1 MIIDGKK
8 VALELREKIKARL
21 AQHPHLKITLI
32 TVSVGDDPAS
42 RVYVGMQHRT
52 AEAAGLYPEHIQL
65 AADTSQEQ
73 LEEQIEHLAQDDK
86 VNGIILQLPLPG
98 HLDKDA
104 ALAKIPP
111 KKDIDGQTD
120 VNMGRLLQGRKQLVP
135 CTPLGVMRLIEAY
148 NIETSGKTAVVVG
161 RSAVVG
167 LPQFLLLAGKGVDA
181 TVTVAHSRT
190 TDLAGLC
197 RSADILVSAIG
208 SPALITEEYI
218 KPGAMVFDVG
228 VSETPSGIRGD
239 VDFDAVCKIAG
250 GVTPMPGGTGP
261 MTVACLLENTLLAAQ
276 LQNALPG

>member
-21 AQHPHLKITLI
+21 AQHPDLKITLI

-73 LEEQIEHLAQDDK
+73 LGEQIEHLAQDDK
-86 VNGIILQLPLPG
+86 VHGIILQLPLPG

-135 CTPLGVMRLIEAY
+135 CTPLGVMRLLEAY

-167 LPQFLLLAGKGVDA
+167 LPQFLLLAEKGVDA

-190 TDLAGLC
+190 RDLAGLC

-228 VSETPSGIRGD
+228 VSETPDGIRGD

-261 MTVACLLENTLLAAQ
+261 MTVACLLENTLHAAQ

>member
-21 AQHPHLKITLI
+21 ARHPHLKITLA

-42 RVYVGMQHRT
+42 KVYVGMQHRT
-52 AEAAGLYPEHIQL
+52 AKAAGLYPEHIQL
-65 AADTSQEQ
+65 AAGTSQKQ
-73 LEEQIEHLAQDDK
+73 LEEQIEQLAQDNK
-86 VNGIILQLPLPG
+86 VHGIILQLPLPG
-98 HLDKDA
+98 PLDKDA

-111 KKDIDGQTD
+111 NKDIDGQTD

-148 NIETSGKTAVVVG
+148 NIETSGRTAVVVG

-167 LPQFLLLAGKGVDA
+167 LPQFLLLSEKGVDA

-190 TDLAGLC
+190 RDLAELC
-197 RSADILVSAIG
+197 KSADILVSAIG
-208 SPALITEEYI
+208 SPALITEAYV

-228 VSETPSGIRGD
+228 VTETPSGIQGD
-239 VDFDAVCKIAG
+239 VDFDAVSKIAG

-276 LQNALPG
+276 LQNALPS